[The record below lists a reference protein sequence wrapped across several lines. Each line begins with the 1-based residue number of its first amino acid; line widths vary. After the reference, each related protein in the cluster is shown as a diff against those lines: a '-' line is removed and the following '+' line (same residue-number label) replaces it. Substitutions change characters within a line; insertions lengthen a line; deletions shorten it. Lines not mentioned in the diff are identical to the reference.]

1 MIGSPHG
8 LRVRRMCMP
17 LLAAALLPAV
27 AIAQPSAPAAG
38 PPAASSAPRT
48 AAPEPSAPAAVPAEA
63 PVMALQHWRQRMR
76 DAIQQHMTPPAS
88 IPLDAQVE
96 LEVSL
101 LPSGLA
107 ADVTTHRASGY
118 PDLDASLRR
127 AVLVATPL
135 PLPGDQ
141 ASYER
146 LRRFSVL
153 YEVRSGVRVVDAHP
167 APTELQRQAAFSC
180 RAHGVA
186 AAPACAAQ
194 GSRTDLLTC
203 YAQAV
208 RARAVATALACGPAV
223 YPLETRRT
231 RLEGTVQVGISFEGS
246 GRLGA
251 VTVAHSSGHHLL
263 DQRALELVRESM
275 LPPPP
280 ELVATPFV
288 VQVPVVFQM
297 QRSDGSAT
305 TDAATDAPAAA
316 AAAPDAAPARAQA
329 APAKATPAKAKAKPN
344 SATKKKPVKKKKK
357 KSPSRKRRV

>member
-1 MIGSPHG
+1 MIGSPNG

-27 AIAQPSAPAAG
+27 AIAQPSAPTAA
-38 PPAASSAPRT
+38 PPAATP
-48 AAPEPSAPAAVPAEA
+48 APATPAPAMAPGGA
-63 PVMALQHWRQRMR
+63 PVMELQHWRQRMR

-88 IPLDAQVE
+88 IPLDAQAE

-107 ADVTTHRASGY
+107 ADVTTRRASGY

-167 APTELQRQAAFSC
+167 APTESQRQAAFSC

-194 GSRTDLLTC
+194 GSRADLLTC

-208 RARAVATALACGPAV
+208 RARTVATALACGPAV
-223 YPLETRRT
+223 YPLEARRT

-251 VTVAHSSGHHLL
+251 VTVAHSSGHQLL

-297 QRSDGSAT
+297 QRSDGSA
-305 TDAATDAPAAA
+305 ATDTPAAA

-329 APAKATPAKAKAKPN
+329 APAKAKAKPK

-357 KSPSRKRRV
+357 SPSRKRRV

>member
-1 MIGSPHG
+1 MIGSPNA
-8 LRVRRMCMP
+8 LRARRMCVP
-17 LLAAALLPAV
+17 LLAAALLPAL
-27 AIAQPSAPAAG
+27 AAAQPAAPAAAPPAATSAPAS
-38 PPAASSAPRT
+38 P
-48 AAPEPSAPAAVPAEA
+48 APATAPAEA
-63 PVMALQHWRQRMR
+63 PVMELQHWRQRMR

-107 ADVTTHRASGY
+107 ADVTTRRASGY

-167 APTELQRQAAFSC
+167 APTELQRQATFSC
-180 RAHGVA
+180 RAHGAA
-186 AAPACAAQ
+186 AAPSCTAL

-208 RARAVATALACGPAV
+208 RARTVATASACGPAV
-223 YPLETRRT
+223 YPLEARKA

-251 VTVAHSSGHHLL
+251 VTVAHSSGHQLL

-297 QRSDGSAT
+297 QRSDGT
-305 TDAATDAPAAA
+305 APAAA
-316 AAAPDAAPARAQA
+316 AAAAAAAAPAAAAAATDAAPARPQA
-329 APAKATPAKAKAKPN
+329 APGKAKAKPK

-357 KSPSRKRRV
+357 KSASRKRRV